1 MAGVIDK
8 IKNFFLE
15 EVEEKKI
22 DVPKSD
28 GVNLASIISDLKKT
42 VTILSQQLVLLTSIL
57 EKMEKQQK
65 HENMN
70 GDLVIRIR
78 VPREITI
85 PLNERDILESLGIV
99 KPVEEKPEEK
109 KEEKPK
115 KERKE
120 TKLEDLLEKGMAVE
134 VESNE

>member
-15 EVEEKKI
+15 EVPEKKVDI
-22 DVPKSD
+22 PKDD

-42 VTILSQQLVLLTSIL
+42 ITVLSQQLVLLTSIL
-57 EKMEKQQK
+57 EKMEKQK

-70 GDLVIRIR
+70 GDLLIRIR
-78 VPREITI
+78 VPHEITI
-85 PLNERDILESLGIV
+85 PLSERDILESLGIV
-99 KPVEEKPEEK
+99 KPEEKPEEK

-115 KERKE
+115 KE